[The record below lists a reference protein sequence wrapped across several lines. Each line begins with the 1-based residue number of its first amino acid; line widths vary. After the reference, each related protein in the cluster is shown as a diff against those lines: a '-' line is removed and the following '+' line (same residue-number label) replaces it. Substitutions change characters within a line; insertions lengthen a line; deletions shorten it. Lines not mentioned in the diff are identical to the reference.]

1 MHSISFTFGNQYLN
15 AFPLQCITAKFSWVS
30 SELCN
35 SKSSGNPTNKYY
47 VDYSSGDTKCSK
59 DCDGALG
66 NGMCRPLTDFSVQL
80 FNTAE
85 ECCGAKVSWRSA
97 NECIADTENIPA
109 VGTDDW
115 YIDWKLQKVCCFGP
129 VLCWCA
135 GLLHLAISLTYFR
148 SSFQCVKNCSKN
160 NGTSC
165 GGIAQRWDVLYTTSA
180 LCCGTLRWVD
190 SDECV
195 LA

>member
-1 MHSISFTFGNQYLN
+1 
-15 AFPLQCITAKFSWVS
+15 
-30 SELCN
+30 
-35 SKSSGNPTNKYY
+35 
-47 VDYSSGDTKCSK
+47 
-59 DCDGALG
+59 
-66 NGMCRPLTDFSVQL
+66 MCRPLTDFSVQL

-190 SDECV
+190 SGECI